1 MKIFFLKIYFALRSI
16 ATHSHFQM
24 SSCRYDC
31 SNFIRY
37 TGDKETYM
45 KSARDETTNKLVG
58 KELDD
63 AIYKVVK
70 DGNVSGLRDLLETY
84 DDVTERDI
92 GGDGGWKA
100 LHYAA
105 WYGHVDVAKLLIQY
119 GANVN
124 AVDNSNESVLCYASN
139 LCESVPLTLE
149 LLFYGAKIDK
159 KALKWDNTGLLVP
172 IEERLEKLRNGERRI
187 TNLCSNEED
196 KFMWNLAFC
205 LILKYKGAAFK
216 AYYSIRSFIT
226 YHGIFMAS
234 GYGLGNESIWRM

>member
-1 MKIFFLKIYFALRSI
+1 MGNVS
-16 ATHSHFQM
+16 
-24 SSCRYDC
+24 
-31 SNFIRY
+31 
-37 TGDKETYM
+37 
-45 KSARDETTNKLVG
+45 TTKKLDG
-58 KELDD
+58 EELDD
-63 AIYKVVK
+63 AIYGVVE
-70 DGNVSGLRDLLETY
+70 DGNVSGLRELLETY
-84 DDVTERDI
+84 DDVMERDI
-92 GGDGGWKA
+92 FYGRKA

-105 WYGHVDVAKLLIQY
+105 LYVRVDVAKVLILS

-124 AVDNSNESVLCYASN
+124 AVDNINDSVLYYASRYSV
-139 LCESVPLTLE
+139 SVPLTLE
-149 LLFYGAKIDK
+149 LLCFGAKIDN
-159 KALKWDNTGLLVP
+159 KAFQYDWTGLLVP